1 MATFHYRIKSGRKGY
16 ATRHAAYIV
25 RQGYYSQREDL
36 LWSACGNLP
45 DWAED
50 DPMQLFASSDKYE
63 RANGSAYR
71 EHEIALPNELT
82 LEQLHE
88 LVDALVRRLAG
99 IKPYMYAVHQPTS
112 ALQSEMNTHI
122 HLMVVDRVP
131 DGIARSAE
139 QMFSRYNAKHP
150 ERGGCRKD
158 SGGRTPLQVR
168 HDMTR
173 TRETI
178 ARTENAVLE
187 KHGHEARVSCKSLRE
202 QGINRAAEKH
212 LGPAKIKRMST
223 AEKQEHVESRQV
235 YRTPIDDP

>member
-1 MATFHYRIKSGRKGY
+1 
-16 ATRHAAYIV
+16 
-25 RQGYYSQREDL
+25 
-36 LWSACGNLP
+36 
-45 DWAED
+45 
-50 DPMQLFASSDKYE
+50 MQLFASSDKYE
-63 RANGSAYR
+63 RANGSVYR

-99 IKPYMYAVHQPTS
+99 NKPYMYAVHQPTS

-131 DGIARSAE
+131 DGIERPAE
-139 QMFSRYNAKHP
+139 QMFSRFNAKHP

-178 ARTENAVLE
+178 ARTENAVL
-187 KHGHEARVSCKSLRE
+187 KKYGHEARVSSKSYRE
-202 QGINRAAEKH
+202 QGINRVPERH
-212 LGPAKIKRMST
+212 LGPARVKRMST
-223 AEKQEHVESRQV
+223 TEKQEHVDSRQAQ
-235 YRTPIDDP
+235 RTAIDDA

>member
-1 MATFHYRIKSGRKGY
+1 MATYHYRIKSGRKGY
-16 ATRHAAYIV
+16 AGRHAAYIV
-25 RQGYYSQREDL
+25 RHGYYSWREDL
-36 LWSACGNLP
+36 LWSAYGNLP

-50 DPMQLFASSDKYE
+50 DPIRLFASSDKYE

-99 IKPYMYAVHQPTS
+99 IKPYMYAVHQPTA
-112 ALQSEMNTHI
+112 ALQNELNTHI

-131 DGIARSAE
+131 DGITRPAE
-139 QMFSRYNAKHP
+139 QMFLRYNAKSP
-150 ERGGCRKD
+150 EKGGCRKD

-173 TRETI
+173 TREAI
-178 ARTENAVLE
+178 ARIENAALA
-187 KHGHEARVSCKSLRE
+187 KYGHEARVSSKSHRE
-202 QGINRAAEKH
+202 QGINRVPERH
-212 LGPAKIKRMST
+212 LGPARIKEM
-223 AEKQEHVESRQV
+223 SRQEKEDYV
-235 YRTPIDDP
+235 SKR